1 MNPNTLEDDL
11 SNGLG
16 FDNLLAGCQNY
27 HLRVLIN
34 DHEDIVI
41 TMLG

>member
-1 MNPNTLEDDL
+1 MLKEQL
-11 SNGLG
+11 SSVL
-16 FDNLLAGCQNY
+16 DYDAPLARSQNY
-27 HLRVLIN
+27 HLREFIN